1 VLPAE
6 ELAELIGEIQELPDD
21 AVLNERQKAAL
32 RENVERLVRRSL
44 PAKVASGKLDSVQR
58 FLREDRRWRFLS
70 QVPEARA
77 RLAAALDGTGIELP

>member
-1 VLPAE
+1 VLSPE

-21 AVLNERQKAAL
+21 SVLNERQKAAL
-32 RENVERLVRRSL
+32 RENVERFVSKSL